1 DLRRGK
7 PTVHRAWDE
16 ATAVLAGDALQ
27 TLAFEI
33 LADPATHPDGAA
45 RAMACLRLARAS
57 GVAGMV
63 GGQALDIA
71 AEEGHAVQ
79 DAAAVKRLQA
89 MKTGALLEVSAELG
103 AVLSDAD
110 AAAVRSIRAYAA
122 ALGEAFQIADD
133 LLDITGDEAAM
144 GKRVGKDADAGKAT
158 FVDILGLDG
167 ARVRAD
173 TLVTEAQAA
182 LAPFG
187 TRATMLNAAAV
198 FVVERRS

>member
-1 DLRRGK
+1 
-7 PTVHRAWDE
+7 
-16 ATAVLAGDALQ
+16 LQ

-110 AAAVRSIRAYAA
+110 PGQVAAIRAYAA